1 MIKLLSG
8 LSSVFVYLATATVVF
23 QVASLAWAWQ
33 QGYLTS
39 QKLNRAILVVYGL
52 EPEDLT
58 NSLQEEVLAPT
69 SLTYR
74 EIRQYRSKITLDQDL
89 RESSLVGSADDFRY
103 IDAEYS
109 ERRRRFER
117 IRNDF
122 EATMARL
129 QGLATDKALNEIR
142 ETIKALRP
150 EQAADQIIRMLEL
163 SRTTGDS
170 RHRDDMVTILKTL
183 PEGTQRKLLAE
194 FKAED
199 RSPYLYEMLTQI
211 RLGKPDVDTIRDTRE
226 KLQQYRQRFLDSGVP

>member
-8 LSSVFVYLATATVVF
+8 LSSLLVYLATGTILFQTAIVVW
-23 QVASLAWAWQ
+23 SWT

-39 QKLNRAILVVYGL
+39 EKVQRAILIVYGL
-52 EPEDLT
+52 EPEDLK
-58 NSLQEEVLAPT
+58 NSLQDDLLASP

-89 RESSLVGSADDFRY
+89 RESSLAGSADDFRY

-142 ETIKALRP
+142 ETIKALKP

-163 SRTTGDS
+163 SRTSGDS

-194 FKAED
+194 FKTED

-211 RLGKPDVDTIRDTRE
+211 RLGKPDVDAIRDTRE